1 MKIENIELRDWFA
14 SQAING
20 LIQVD
25 IESSK
30 YELTDESNFNVA
42 KAYDDNGNVVFAIPN
57 VCNLCDD
64 KEGYFELASAA
75 YALADAMMIA
85 REKNNI

>member
-1 MKIENIELRDWFA
+1 MKIENITLRDWFA
-14 SQAING
+14 AQAING

-57 VCNLCDD
+57 VCNFCDD

>member
-1 MKIENIELRDWFA
+1 MKIENITLRDCFA

-20 LIQVD
+20 LIQVK

-30 YELTDESNFNVA
+30 YELTEESNFNVA
-42 KAYDDNGNVVFAIPN
+42 KAYDDNGNVVFAIPD
-57 VCNLCDD
+57 VCILCDD
-64 KEGYFELASAA
+64 KEAYFQLASAA